1 MGQVPESNDLDERIL
16 GTITG
21 NYGEEWLEF
30 LLDLKEV
37 QTSFQLFVEAVIG
50 LSYLGDIAV
59 DDIQLLDKEK
69 CEKVAKNTLRIM
81 NKRNLL
87 VGQRDLRQAK

>member
-1 MGQVPESNDLDERIL
+1 MPESDDLDERIL

-37 QTSFQLFVEAVIG
+37 QTSFQLFLEAVIG
-50 LSYLGDIAV
+50 PSYLGDIAV

-69 CEKVAKNTLRIM
+69 CEKVAKTTLRIM
-81 NKRNLL
+81 NKSNLL